1 MPNIA
6 PFWDSG
12 EVPNLSPHIF
22 LENTGFMVNTGLAGG
37 MLLFSTIGKEVAVE
51 LIVFSLSFDG
61 EELELDAAIAAADED
76 DVDDD
81 ISTLYLQRCG
91 ERRSAN
97 STASYYSLYQ
107 TNNQPTICLVYSILS
122 PIQFYS

>member
-1 MPNIA
+1 
-6 PFWDSG
+6 
-12 EVPNLSPHIF
+12 
-22 LENTGFMVNTGLAGG
+22 MVNTGLAEG
-37 MLLFSTIGKEVAVE
+37 MLLFSTVGKEVAVE

-81 ISTLYLQRCG
+81 ISTLYLQRCD

-122 PIQFYS
+122 PTQFYS